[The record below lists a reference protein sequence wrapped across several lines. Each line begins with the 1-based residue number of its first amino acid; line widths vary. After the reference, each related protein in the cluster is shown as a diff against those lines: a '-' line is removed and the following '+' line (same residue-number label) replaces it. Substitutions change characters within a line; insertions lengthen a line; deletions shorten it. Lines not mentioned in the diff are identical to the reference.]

1 MAALITNLI
10 SNVTAPVNYMLMEG
24 LLKAARRNLPYFNG
38 SMPGQLVENK
48 GAYAVQWERIENL
61 TAVTTPLG
69 EPTGNITF
77 ANGRDA
83 VNPTVTRLN
92 VSMAKYGNA
101 ITLTEEVDLVQVN
114 ARAARFM
121 DTLGENAGTS
131 LNTIL
136 QGDILSGIATTRF
149 AGGVAS
155 AAAIATSISE
165 NDIKYIVNQLNRSS
179 AMKMFP
185 LGFGT
190 SEYATAPIRSSY
202 FGICHPDVEE
212 DIRALGANF
221 IPVEKYGG
229 YTPVL
234 VGEFGTIG
242 GVRWCTSEI
251 ATITAGAGTTTATGL
266 RGASD
271 ILNDVYDCIIYGE
284 EAFGTVG
291 LGENH
296 AKEIY
301 QGGDR
306 VPAVQLIAHQPGTS
320 GVADMF
326 NEVGSLAWKSFY
338 AGKVLNDT
346 WVYGLKVAA
355 SDLS

>member
-38 SMPGQLVENK
+38 TMPGQLIENS
-48 GAYAVQWERIENL
+48 GAYAVRWERIENL
-61 TAVTTPLG
+61 TAVTTALS
-69 EPTGNITF
+69 EPTGNATF
-77 ANGRDA
+77 FNGRDA
-83 VNPTVTRLN
+83 VNPSVTRVD

-121 DTLGENAGTS
+121 DNLGENAGTS

-136 QGDILSGIATTRF
+136 QSDVLSGVTTTRF

-155 AAAIATSISE
+155 VAAIGASISE
-165 NDIKYIVNQLNRSS
+165 NDIKYVVNLLNRSS

-190 SEYATAPIRSSY
+190 TEYATAPIRSSY

-212 DIRALGANF
+212 DIRSLTNF
-221 IPVEKYGG
+221 VPVEKYGG

-234 VGEFGTIG
+234 VGEFGTVG
-242 GVRWCTSEI
+242 GVRWCTTEI
-251 ATITAGAGTTTATGL
+251 ATITDDAGTASANGL
-266 RGASD
+266 RGASATAHD
-271 ILNDVYDCIIYGE
+271 IYDCIIYGE
-284 EAFGTVG
+284 EAIGTVG

-306 VPAVQLIAHQPGTS
+306 IPAVQLIAHQPGTS
-320 GVADMF
+320 GVGDPF

-338 AGKVLNDT
+338 AGKVLNAT